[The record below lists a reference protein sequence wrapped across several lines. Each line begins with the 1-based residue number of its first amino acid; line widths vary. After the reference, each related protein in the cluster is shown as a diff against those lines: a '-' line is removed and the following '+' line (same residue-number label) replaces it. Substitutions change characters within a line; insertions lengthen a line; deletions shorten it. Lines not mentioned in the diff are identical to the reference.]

1 MIWRLHLI
9 ETTSPGSIFQLVKKK
24 KKNKRQRKIYK
35 IHYDDI
41 SSVFAQLEVED

>member
-1 MIWRLHLI
+1 MIWRLRLI
-9 ETTSPGSIFQLVKKK
+9 ETTSPGCFFPIG
-24 KKNKRQRKIYK
+24 KKNQTTEKKKIYK